1 MWIPGFEWKP
11 KPVAEED
18 EEAYE
23 SERESGSEGE
33 ADEDMEEALQE
44 MVESDEMK
52 QKYNEKA
59 SGGKVSSSDAAVL
72 ARQLGLAPSYA
83 DVQKCEDQNGK
94 QLDYSTFQQ
103 FAAQSTHPEDNIED
117 LVGAFAYFDP
127 NNEGT
132 LTVAQM
138 RNILT
143 TFGEPLTTQEMNLVE
158 TEFFK
163 SNKVDYREFCTT
175 VLARK

>member
-11 KPVAEED
+11 KPVAEE
-18 EEAYE
+18 EEAE
-23 SERESGSEGE
+23 DSERESGSEGE

-44 MVESDEMK
+44 MVENDEMK
-52 QKYNEKA
+52 QKYNDKA
-59 SGGKVSSSDAAVL
+59 SGGKVSTSDAAVL

-83 DVQKCEDQNGK
+83 DVEKCEEENGK

-103 FAAQSTHPEDNIED
+103 FAAQSTHPEDNVED
-117 LVGAFAYFDP
+117 LVGVFAYFDP

-132 LTVAQM
+132 LTVGQM

-143 TFGEPLTTQEMNLVE
+143 TFGEPLTTDEMNIVE

-163 SNKVDYREFCTT
+163 GNKVDYREFCAK